1 MVKKVSAAEARSHLS
16 SLAAEAGRGG
26 RHVIIE
32 RRGQPVA
39 ALVSIEELAVLLLQQ
54 ATSERPL
61 GALALVG
68 GWREVDDEVLESLTR
83 DIYSERETDVGRR
96 VDLET

>member
-1 MVKKVSAAEARSHLS
+1 MAKKVSAAEARSHLS

-39 ALVSIEELAVLLLQQ
+39 ALVSIEELAVLQQ
-54 ATSERPL
+54 QRTRPAR
-61 GALALVG
+61 GSCAHPNPHPVQ
-68 GWREVDDEVLESLTR
+68 DEPR
-83 DIYSERETDVGRR
+83 P
-96 VDLET
+96 